1 MVGAA
6 SACLKVCIAA
16 LNRLH
21 RHIEQFALT
30 RRTIYLLNLQ
40 IVTFCLVKKSE
51 ATSQE
56 CQRNR
61 STCSQLVKM
70 QGFYDYVYCWLLNNC
85 EFDINFLPLFIS
97 LKCPKT
103 VFFGLQKHRFYPP
116 KDDVLHAKSIAFAIQ
131 NLCFRIFRAIF
142 WPNKRK
148 YFSRLEKWFVMKKE
162 NQECSRT
169 LKK

>member
-16 LNRLH
+16 LNRLY

-40 IVTFCLVKKSE
+40 IVTFHLVKKSE

-61 STCSQLVKM
+61 SDCSQLVKM
-70 QGFYDYVYCWLLNNC
+70 QGFYDCACRWLLDSC
-85 EFDINFLPLFIS
+85 EFDIDFHPLFIP
-97 LKCPKT
+97 LKRPKT
-103 VFFGLQKHRFYPP
+103 VFFGLQKLWFYPP
-116 KDDVLHAKSIAFAIQ
+116 KDDVLHAKSIAFDVQ
-131 NLCFRIFRAIF
+131 NLCSRIFNTHF
-142 WPNKRK
+142 WLNKRK
-148 YFSRLEKWFVMKKE
+148 IFAIWRKWFVMKKE
-162 NQECSRT
+162 NPKCSQT